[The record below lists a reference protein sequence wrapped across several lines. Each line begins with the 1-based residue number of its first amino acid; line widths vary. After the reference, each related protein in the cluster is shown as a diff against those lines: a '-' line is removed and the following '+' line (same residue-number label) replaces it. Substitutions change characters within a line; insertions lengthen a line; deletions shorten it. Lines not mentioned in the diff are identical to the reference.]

1 MKDILKTFDRAIN
14 KVGKRFVERIQQE
27 LVDQNHIASGHMH
40 DTMHY
45 SLDEGNN
52 YVELIIQSK
61 ADYVREVNEGQKPFD
76 WDVSEIMNWMDDKDK
91 NGTMEG
97 KEFPSGAK
105 ERLEIAYLIAEAI
118 SREGTP
124 TRESKSYSN
133 NKHRK
138 HFIERVVKAYEKDF
152 TNDIHKSI
160 STDINNIFKQLPKQV

>member
-52 YVELIIQSK
+52 YIELTIQSK

-91 NGTMEG
+91 NG
-97 KEFPSGAK
+97 KNKKFPSGTK
-105 ERLEIAYLIAEAI
+105 KRLEIAYLIAAAI
-118 SREGTP
+118 EREGTP
-124 TRESKSYSN
+124 TRNSKDYSN
-133 NKHRK
+133 NTHRK

-160 STDINNIFKQLPKQV
+160 STDINNILNKLPKQA

>member
-45 SLDEGNN
+45 SLDEGND

-76 WDVSEIMNWMDDKDK
+76 WDVSEILDWMDDKDK
-91 NGTMEG
+91 NGNN
-97 KEFPSGAK
+97 KKFPSDPK
-105 ERLEIAYLIAEAI
+105 ERKKVAILIARKIAQ
-118 SREGTP
+118 EGTP
-124 TRESKSYSN
+124 TRNSKEYSN
-133 NKHRK
+133 NTYRK
-138 HFIERVVKAYEKDF
+138 GFINRVVGSNERHF
-152 TNDIHKSI
+152 FNDIHKAVEK
-160 STDINNIFKQLPKQV
+160 DVDNILKRLPKQI

>member
-1 MKDILKTFDRAIN
+1 MKNILKTFDRAIN
-14 KVGKRFVERIQQE
+14 DIGKKFVKRIQEE
-27 LVDQNHIASGHMH
+27 LVGQNHIASGHMH

-91 NGTMEG
+91 NG
-97 KEFPSGAK
+97 KSKKFPSGTQ
-105 ERLEIAYLIAEAI
+105 ERLRIAHLIAAAI
-118 SREGTP
+118 AREGTP
-124 TRESKSYSN
+124 TKNSKEYSN
-133 NKHRK
+133 NTYRRGYER
-138 HFIERVVKAYEKDF
+138 HFI
-152 TNDIHKSI
+152 NDIDKSI